1 MGVNTMYAALFEADI
16 AGVHVK
22 NLPGSH
28 MEGPDY
34 LNVLKY
40 TDIPEVMQLLGP
52 RLEADKRE

>member
-1 MGVNTMYAALFEADI
+1 
-16 AGVHVK
+16 
-22 NLPGSH
+22 